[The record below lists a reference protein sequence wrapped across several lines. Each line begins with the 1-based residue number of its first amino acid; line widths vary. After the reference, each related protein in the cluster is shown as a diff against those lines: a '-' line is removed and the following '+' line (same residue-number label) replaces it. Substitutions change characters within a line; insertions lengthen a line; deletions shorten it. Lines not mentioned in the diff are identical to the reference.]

1 MISQIKNH
9 KKILLSLMIIVA
21 SSSFSFA
28 ELMHGPE
35 QAKQQNSSKYG
46 TIIVYRENDNNTM
59 RSPVIFVNDKVVG
72 ALLPNEY
79 AQTNV
84 CAGEVQLNISSR
96 GSIVDSG
103 LTKSINVA
111 AGAITYISVTPE
123 NNKFAMQISTN
134 PKIQEHL
141 TTIKKIS
148 NVINRQV
155 CIVQSTNVVLLDTNN
170 SKHNAVVVSTKS
182 GEAMIDKPYL
192 NSTLISS
199 NQKPTPPTKADPAT
213 VRQKYAKELSMLP
226 SQPEYFL
233 FYFEDD
239 INIKQ
244 SSKKQIE
251 KLKNVILSRQPVA
264 IDIIGHTDTAGADS
278 QNYILGLK
286 RAKQTEQ
293 YLFSQGVQM
302 TRKRVISYGEKD
314 LLVVTPGNTP
324 NPLNRCVEVVVR

>member
-1 MISQIKNH
+1 MINKIKNH

-46 TIIVYRENDNNTM
+46 TIIVYRENDSNTM
-59 RSPVIFVNDKVVG
+59 RSPVIFVNGKVVG

-84 CAGEVQLNISSR
+84 CTGEIQLNISSR
-96 GSIVDSG
+96 GSIVNSG
-103 LTKSINVA
+103 LTQSVNVA
-111 AGAITYISVTPE
+111 ADTITYVKVAPSSNTFDMEIS
-123 NNKFAMQISTN
+123 SN
-134 PKIQEHL
+134 PKIQEHID
-141 TTIKKIS
+141 TIKKIS

-155 CIVQSTNVVLLDTNN
+155 CTIPSTNVVLLDTNN

-192 NSTLISS
+192 NSTLTSDAV
-199 NQKPTPPTKADPAT
+199 KPTPPTKADPVA

-226 SQPEYFL
+226 SQPESFL
-233 FYFEDD
+233 FYFENDE
-239 INIKQ
+239 IKQ
-244 SSKKQIE
+244 SSKKQIG
-251 KLKNVILSRQPVA
+251 KLKKIISTRQPAA
-264 IDIIGHTDTAGADS
+264 IDIIGHTDTVGDS
-278 QNYILGLK
+278 AQNYTLGLK
-286 RAKQTEQ
+286 RAKQIEQ
-293 YLFSQGVQM
+293 YLLSKGIKM

-314 LLVVTPGNTP
+314 LLVVTPDNTS
-324 NPLNRCVEVVVR
+324 NPLNRYVEVVVR